1 MLNAGAVYIDN
12 LFVSE
17 KKPILRQNNKTMK
30 RIILTCI
37 AAAFISCGLC
47 SAQRVNVLARAD
59 LGYSISDSE
68 LRGVLSADAG
78 AYANVWLFGPLAVES
93 GLEFKTGGM
102 RVYSSLGGL
111 TSSEDFKEFYKY
123 RLNYLGV
130 PLCVRFVGE
139 GKWYDG
145 IYLGPAINFSMG
157 GTATYKRVGTGMQ
170 GVDANDTYK
179 IKNLKS
185 PVVSFKM
192 GFDQKFS
199 EKLGFHFEIEST
211 FNPFNRSSESSS
223 VRMRNF
229 KFGITYY
236 IL

>member
-1 MLNAGAVYIDN
+1 
-12 LFVSE
+12 
-17 KKPILRQNNKTMK
+17 MK
-30 RIILTCI
+30 RIILSCI
-37 AAAFISCGLC
+37 AAAFLSCGIC
-47 SAQRVNVLARAD
+47 AAQRLNVLARAD
-59 LGYSISDSE
+59 VGYSVSDSE

-78 AYANVWLFGPLAVES
+78 AYADLLLFGPVAVES
-93 GLEFKTGGM
+93 GLEIKTGGM

-111 TSSEDFKEFYKY
+111 TGAEDFKEFYKY

-130 PLCVRFVGE
+130 PICVKFVGE

-157 GTATYKRVGTGMQ
+157 GTATYKRVSTGME

-199 EKLGFHFEIEST
+199 DKLGFHFEIENT
-211 FNPFNRSSESSS
+211 FNPFESKS
-223 VRMRNF
+223 VRMMNF
-229 KFGITYY
+229 KFGVTYY

>member
-1 MLNAGAVYIDN
+1 MRVLYTTIDN

-17 KKPILRQNNKTMK
+17 KNPILRQNNKTMK

-47 SAQRVNVLARAD
+47 SAKRVNVLARAD
-59 LGYSISDSE
+59 LGYSISNSE

-111 TSSEDFKEFYKY
+111 TSSEDFKESYKY

-157 GTATYKRVGTGMQ
+157 GTTTYKRVGTGMQ

-223 VRMRNF
+223 VSMRNF

>member
-1 MLNAGAVYIDN
+1 
-12 LFVSE
+12 
-17 KKPILRQNNKTMK
+17 MK

-47 SAQRVNVLARAD
+47 YAQRVNVLARAD
-59 LGYSISDSE
+59 LGYSISNSE

-111 TSSEDFKEFYKY
+111 TSSEDFKESYKY

-157 GTATYKRVGTGMQ
+157 GTTTYKRVGTGMQ

>member
-1 MLNAGAVYIDN
+1 MQTYGFSGRLQ
-12 LFVSE
+12 S
-17 KKPILRQNNKTMK
+17 
-30 RIILTCI
+30 
-37 AAAFISCGLC
+37 
-47 SAQRVNVLARAD
+47 RA
-59 LGYSISDSE
+59 
-68 LRGVLSADAG
+68 VLSSR
-78 AYANVWLFGPLAVES
+78 PAVCACIPAS
-93 GLEFKTGGM
+93 AVF
-102 RVYSSLGGL
+102 
-111 TSSEDFKEFYKY
+111 TSSEDFKESYKY

-157 GTATYKRVGTGMQ
+157 GTTTYKRVGTGMQ

-223 VRMRNF
+223 VSMRNF

>member
-1 MLNAGAVYIDN
+1 
-12 LFVSE
+12 
-17 KKPILRQNNKTMK
+17 MK

-37 AAAFISCGLC
+37 AAAFISCSVC
-47 SAQRVNVLARAD
+47 YAQRVNVLARAD

-78 AYANVWLFGPLAVES
+78 AYANVWLFGPVAVES

-123 RLNYLGV
+123 RLNYRGV

-157 GTATYKRVGTGMQ
+157 GTTTYKRVGTGMQ

-199 EKLGFHFEIEST
+199 EKLGFHFEVEST
-211 FNPFNRSSESSS
+211 YNPFNRSSESSS
-223 VRMRNF
+223 VRMMNF

>member
-1 MLNAGAVYIDN
+1 
-12 LFVSE
+12 
-17 KKPILRQNNKTMK
+17 MK

-37 AAAFISCGLC
+37 AAAFISCSVC

-59 LGYSISDSE
+59 LGYSISESE

-78 AYANVWLFGPLAVES
+78 AYANVWIFGPLAVES

-157 GTATYKRVGTGMQ
+157 GTTTYKRVGTGMQ

-199 EKLGFHFEIEST
+199 EKLGYHFEVEST

-223 VRMRNF
+223 VRMMNF